1 MPDPLSRA
9 QAEIRAVFARS
20 PTMQAARHAEDTLAW
35 LLRLRPGADPALALA
50 ALGHDIDHADP
61 RTMLGR
67 ENFESYGDFK
77 DAHAA
82 RAASVL
88 RALLAR
94 CGVNG
99 SLAQR
104 ACWLVEHH
112 ECGGDAD
119 ADLLRDADNLSY
131 FRVNLPAYFDREGR
145 METLRRCRWS
155 YECLSPQAR
164 KHVGDI
170 THRDPR
176 LNRLLRETMMQ
187 RRA

>member
-20 PTMQAARHAEDTLAW
+20 PTMNETRHAEDTLAW
-35 LLRLRPGADPALALA
+35 LLRLRPGAGPALALA

-61 RTMLGR
+61 HTLLQRGD
-67 ENFESYGDFK
+67 FESYGEFK

-82 RAASVL
+82 RAATVL
-88 RALLAR
+88 RALLMR
-94 CGVNG
+94 CGV
-99 SLAQR
+99 SSPIVQR

-155 YECLSPQAR
+155 YECLTPRAR
-164 KHVGDI
+164 QYVGDI
-170 THRDPR
+170 SHRDPR
-176 LNRLLRETMMQ
+176 LNRLLRETMME
-187 RRA
+187 RWA